1 MSKFI
6 EVDSFTDLKDKWV
19 WTKDDDERH
28 QHLLKASPYITG
40 EKHGCKYIVAYVDD
54 HHYVAY
60 VSVPKDSDV
69 CGVDSNWLHQDYPSV
84 NGEVT
89 WSGRIGI
96 CDDDHY
102 IGWDYAH
109 TKYDS
114 KTDVTIEDTDR
125 YISEGEIMGHVSNC
139 AEWINKSEH
148 KVVCDHCG
156 SELNKGKEITH
167 E

>member
-6 EVDSFTDLKDKWV
+6 EVDSFTDLKD
-19 WTKDDDERH
+19 ERH
-28 QHLLKASPYITG
+28 EHLLKASPYITG
-40 EKHGCKYIVAYVDD
+40 EMHGCKYIVAYVHD

-69 CGVDSNWLHQDYPSV
+69 CGVDSSWLHEDYPDV

-89 WSGRIGI
+89 WSGHIGI

-109 TKYDS
+109 IKWDS
-114 KTDVTIEDTDR
+114 DGNEISDTDR

-139 AEWINKSEH
+139 AEWVNKPEH
-148 KVVCDHCG
+148 RVVCDHCG
-156 SELNKGKEITH
+156 SEINKEVTECQH
-167 E
+167 

>member
-6 EVDSFTDLKDKWV
+6 EVDSFTDLK
-19 WTKDDDERH
+19 DERH

-40 EKHGCKYIVAYVDD
+40 EKHGCKYIVAYLHDN
-54 HHYVAY
+54 HYVAY

-69 CGVDSNWLHQDYPSV
+69 CGVDSNWLHQDYPDV

-102 IGWDYAH
+102 IGWDYNH
-109 TKYDS
+109 MSWDR
-114 KTDVTIEDTDR
+114 KTDVTTYDKDR

-139 AEWINKSEH
+139 AEWINKPKH
-148 KVVCDHCG
+148 NVVCDHCG

>member
-6 EVDSFTDLKDKWV
+6 EVDSFTDLK
-19 WTKDDDERH
+19 DERH

-40 EKHGCKYIVAYVDD
+40 EMHGCKYIVAYVHD

-69 CGVDSNWLHQDYPSV
+69 CGVDSNWLHEDYPSV

-89 WSGRIGI
+89 WSGSIDI
-96 CDDDHY
+96 CDDDYY

-109 TKYDS
+109 SRDQ
-114 KTDVTIEDTDR
+114 DR
-125 YISEGEIMGHVSNC
+125 HISEDEVMHDVSNC
-139 AEWINKSEH
+139 AEWINKPEH

-156 SELNKGKEITH
+156 SELKRKGDNT
-167 E
+167 